1 MNSKGL
7 AYLATKRVTKGHC
20 EISEDWSFQT
30 GLKDKQTR
38 NNNNKK
44 SPPQK
49 NRSDTKNSESNNTVP
64 LESNTGGLEANGAM
78 LSKLQGKIISNL
90 KFYTNKTINHEV
102 DKPSVQKLTSN
113 APWSKLRREGLR
125 RWQGSSG

>member
-7 AYLATKRVTKGHC
+7 AHVATKRVTKGHR

-44 SPPQK
+44 NHHHRKTDQIQRIQ
-49 NRSDTKNSESNNTVP
+49 NQITLFLWRAT
-64 LESNTGGLEANGAM
+64 LEA
-78 LSKLQGKIISNL
+78 
-90 KFYTNKTINHEV
+90 
-102 DKPSVQKLTSN
+102 
-113 APWSKLRREGLR
+113 
-125 RWQGSSG
+125 